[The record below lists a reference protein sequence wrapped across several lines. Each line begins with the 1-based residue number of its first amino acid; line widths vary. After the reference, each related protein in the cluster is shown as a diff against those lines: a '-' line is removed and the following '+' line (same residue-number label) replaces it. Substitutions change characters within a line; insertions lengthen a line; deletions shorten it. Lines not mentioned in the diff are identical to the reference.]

1 MSLARGFSVEPPPV
15 TSALPPGIS
24 ITVDDDPEPGID
36 PQTGALKVEGE
47 DGSVNIDLNPR
58 KPSKNKKE
66 GFDANLADD
75 IEAGELA
82 RIGAELLEA
91 IESDIQSR
99 QEWLN
104 TRAKGIDLL
113 GFKLEEARG
122 DTGST
127 TAPVEGMSTVRH
139 PLLSEA
145 VIRFQSNAGA
155 ELLPASGPV
164 KVRSDMAPKPVGA
177 TDTPMRGMGDNG
189 GPPLLDE
196 NGQPPQSTL
205 PGITNDD
212 LASALEIDL
221 NHYLTVT
228 DRGYR
233 PDVDRMLFWVGFGG
247 CGFRKVY
254 HDPIRRMPISRAVD
268 AADLIVSNAAND
280 IDDCGRIT
288 HQISMRKSM
297 VKRMILAGVYR
308 DLGEMTEPFQQANV
322 VQEKILSVQGFNTT
336 PQRPSDHER
345 TIYECY
351 TEIDI
356 QGFEHVDGDGNPTG
370 LPLPYKISI
379 DKDSREILE
388 IRRNWLESDEN
399 CLAKKVFV
407 KYAFIPAMGFYDIG
421 LLHILG
427 NASRALTGAWRLM
440 LDSGMFANF
449 PGFLYAE
456 MAGRQVTNE
465 FRVAP
470 GGGQKIQTGG
480 RPIGDVVMRLPYNDV
495 TPGLA
500 SLVGSIQDTSQ
511 RVGGTAELQIG
522 EGRQDAPVGTTLA
535 MIEQATKM
543 LAAVHIRLHA
553 AQSEEFQLLKA
564 RFREDP
570 EALWRQNRRPARAW
584 EVDEFLAALDSCD
597 LVPAADPN
605 TASQLQR
612 IMKAVAVKQLQAAT
626 PWLYDAKAVDTRI
639 LRSIGI
645 QEPDTLFAPNA
656 EPPKPPQPQP
666 DPTKVAALQL
676 KGQTVQNEHQAHMAE
691 LQQQAMQDQKEGQLK
706 AQEAAVES
714 ADRAADR
721 ASREKVAQSRVEAE
735 RLRSVGDLARDGVIT
750 PQQAEQQ
757 VLQSPA
763 APPQGTPMN
772 GIPGPVPAGGLG
784 APPVGWTR
792 PI

>member
-1 MSLARGFSVEPPPV
+1 MSLARGFSMEPPQPV
-15 TSALPPGIS
+15 QELPDGI
-24 ITVDDDPEPGID
+24 IVTVDDDQDHNID
-36 PQTGALKVEGE
+36 PQTGAMKVEGD
-47 DGSVNIDLNPR
+47 DGSVAIDLDP
-58 KPSKNKKE
+58 KSSAPKKST
-66 GFDANLADD
+66 GFDENLAEL
-75 IEAGELA
+75 ISNGELG
-82 RIGAELLEA
+82 RIGEEVLTA

-104 TRAKGIDLL
+104 NRAAGIDLL
-113 GFKLEEARG
+113 GFKMESARG

-139 PLLSEA
+139 PLLAEA
-145 VIRFQSNAGA
+145 VIRFQSNASA
-155 ELLPASGPV
+155 ELLPSGGPV
-164 KVRSDMAPKPVGA
+164 KVRSDMAPKPAGA
-177 TDTPMRGMGDNG
+177 DDSTVPGIGDNG
-189 GPPLLDE
+189 GPPLTDE
-196 NGQPPQSTL
+196 NGTPIADTI

-212 LASALEIDL
+212 LAAALELDL

-288 HQISMRKSM
+288 HQIPMRKSM
-297 VKRMILAGVYR
+297 VKRMVLAGVYR
-308 DLGEMTEPFQQANV
+308 DLGEMSAPFQQANAV
-322 VQEKILSVQGFNTT
+322 AEKIMEVQGFNTT
-336 PQRPSDHER
+336 PQRPEDHER

-351 TEIDI
+351 TELDIEGYEHEID
-356 QGFEHVDGDGNPTG
+356 GEKTG
-370 LPLPYKISI
+370 LQLPYKISI

-388 IRRNWLESDEN
+388 IRRNWLEDDEN

-421 LLHILG
+421 LLNLLG
-427 NASRALTGAWRLM
+427 NADRALTGAWRLM

-456 MAGRQVTNE
+456 MAGRQVSNE

-470 GGGQKIQTGG
+470 GAGQKVQTGG
-480 RPIGDVVMRLPYNDV
+480 RAIGDVVMRLPYNDV

-500 SLVGSIQDTSQ
+500 TLVQSIQDTSQ

-570 EALWRQNRRPARAW
+570 AALWRHNRRPARKW
-584 EVDEFLAALDSCD
+584 EVDEFIAALDSCD

-645 QEPDTLFAPNA
+645 QEPETLFAPNA
-656 EPPKPPQPQP
+656 SPPQPGPPPVDQ
-666 DPTKVAALQL
+666 TKVAAIQV
-676 KGQTVQNEHQAHMAE
+676 KAQTAQAEAQARMAE
-691 LQQQAMQDQKEGQLK
+691 LQQQGQQNQAENQTR
-706 AQEAAVES
+706 AQEALVES

-750 PQQAEQQ
+750 PQQAEQE
-757 VLQSPA
+757 VLQSPS
-763 APPQGTPMN
+763 APPPGTPMGN
-772 GIPGPVPAGGLG
+772 VPGPVPGGGLG